1 MPNEQANPP
10 VGNSVSDDKVFAVMS
25 YLWALCLIPLLMKRG
40 NTFIQSHA
48 KQGFLLFLF
57 EVVIWVL
64 MFIPPLYF
72 IGVLV
77 AFVFS
82 IMGILNALQGKEWEM
97 PVLGVYAKKLN
108 F

>member
-1 MPNEQANPP
+1 MADESMNKTS
-10 VGNSVSDDKVFAVMS
+10 GNSVSDDKVFATMS

-40 NTFIQSHA
+40 NAFIQSHA

-57 EVVIWVL
+57 EVVLWVL

-72 IGVLV
+72 IGMIV
-77 AFVFS
+77 AVIFS
-82 IMGILNALQGKEWEM
+82 IMGILNALQGKEWEI
-97 PVLGVYAKKLN
+97 PVLGAYAKKLN